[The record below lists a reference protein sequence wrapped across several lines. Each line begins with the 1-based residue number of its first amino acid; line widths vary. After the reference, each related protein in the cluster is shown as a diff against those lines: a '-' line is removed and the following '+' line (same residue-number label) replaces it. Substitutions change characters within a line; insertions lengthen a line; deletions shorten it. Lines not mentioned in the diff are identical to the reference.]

1 MLANFA
7 AIEGAVVRDVGGGQ
21 RPQPPVELDLGAGQ
35 VSGHEV
41 GHGPG
46 IVLAGVAGGVE
57 GAAGDHPPVVHSDIR
72 VIGAH
77 RHQLSPARAHRHT
90 LHIRTSSSLNND
102 TIKIVIEKQ
111 TRV

>member
-46 IVLAGVAGGVE
+46 VVLAGVAGGVE

-72 VIGAH
+72 PPSHTSIPH
-77 RHQLSPARAHRHT
+77 ILQSEQLY
-90 LHIRTSSSLNND
+90 D
-102 TIKIVIEKQ
+102 
-111 TRV
+111 